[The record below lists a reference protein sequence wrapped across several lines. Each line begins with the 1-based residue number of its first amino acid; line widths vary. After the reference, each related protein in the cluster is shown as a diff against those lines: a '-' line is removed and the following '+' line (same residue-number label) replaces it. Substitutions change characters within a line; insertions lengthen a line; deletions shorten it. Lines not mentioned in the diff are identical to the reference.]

1 MSEEPKLEVYELGVA
16 EGPTDEG
23 LDAVP
28 WIMGGFALI
37 VTAFLLCFAATVF
50 LAIKRRAP
58 GHWFILSGLVL
69 VALYFVLQMTVLR
82 GAELTYGPIAIGVT
96 LLAYGLGS
104 ILVAIGYTRLVW
116 HVCKGKAEG

>member
-23 LDAVP
+23 LAAVP

-37 VTAFLLCFAATVF
+37 VTAFLLCFTATVF
-50 LAIKRRAP
+50 LAIQRRAP

-69 VALYFVLQMTVLR
+69 MALYYVFQVTVADD
-82 GAELTYGPIAIGVT
+82 AELTYGPAGHA
-96 LLAYGLGS
+96 LALVVYGLAS

-116 HVCKGKAEG
+116 HVSKGKAER